1 MGKTGK
7 KLFENLLGAG
17 KSDSREL
24 ARVERPITEETLLA
38 TRGKSVDL
46 VFVIDTTGSMSDKIK
61 GLLQTAAKF
70 VDRFGKL
77 QMDSRIA
84 IVAFGDLTVRGDKI
98 VATGFTRN
106 LETTKSSL
114 QKIPRYSGGGNRGES
129 ALDALQRAMALD
141 FRENVVKVILLIT
154 DEPALQTRQLKVGE
168 VIEQLHQSEIITF
181 VVATPEKYYKE
192 MALRNGG
199 KWYKISAH
207 TDFTDLL
214 EIFGD
219 IATKVS
225 ETVADVYRLG
235 DGRVKDYLRLNGPE
249 KTKP

>member
-7 KLFENLLGAG
+7 KLFANLLGSG
-17 KSDSREL
+17 KNESRAL

-70 VDRFGKL
+70 LDRFGRL
-77 QMDSRIA
+77 QMDARIA
-84 IVAFGDLTVRGDKI
+84 IVAFGDLTVKGDKI

-106 LETTKSSL
+106 LETTKTSL
-114 QKIPRYSGGGNRGES
+114 QKIPRYSGGGNTGES
-129 ALDALQRAMALD
+129 ALEALQKAMALD
-141 FRENVVKVILLIT
+141 FRDNVVKVLLLIT
-154 DEPALQTRQLKVGE
+154 DEPALQSRNLKVGD
-168 VIEQLHQSEIITF
+168 VMEQLSAREMLTF
-181 VVATPEKYYKE
+181 VVSTPEKYYKE
-192 MALRNGG
+192 MAVKNGG

-219 IATKVS
+219 IASKVS
-225 ETVADVYRLG
+225 ETVADVYRVG
-235 DGRVKDYLRLNGPE
+235 DGKVADYLRLNPPD
-249 KTKP
+249 K

>member
-7 KLFENLLGAG
+7 KLFANLLKSGANEERG
-17 KSDSREL
+17 L
-24 ARVERPITEETLLA
+24 ARVDRPITEETLLA

-61 GLLQTAAKF
+61 GLLGTAAKF

-77 QMDSRIA
+77 QMDARIA

-98 VATGFTRN
+98 VATSFTPHI
-106 LETTKSSL
+106 ETTKSSL

-129 ALDALQRAMALD
+129 ALEALQKAMALD
-141 FRENVVKVILLIT
+141 FRANVVKVVLLLT
-154 DEPALQTRQLKVGE
+154 DEPALQSRNLKVEE
-168 VIEQLHQSEIITF
+168 VTGQLQDREILTF

-192 MALRNGG
+192 MAARTGG
-199 KWYKISAH
+199 KWYKISAR

-214 EIFGD
+214 EMFGD
-219 IATKVS
+219 IADKVS
-225 ETVADVYRLG
+225 ETVEDVYRLG
-235 DGRVKDYLRLNGPE
+235 DGRVADYLRLNAPE
-249 KTKP
+249 R

>member
-7 KLFENLLGAG
+7 KLFGHLLQSG
-17 KSDSREL
+17 KNESTGL

-61 GLLQTAAKF
+61 GLLQTAGKF
-70 VDRFGKL
+70 LDRFGKL
-77 QMDSRIA
+77 EMDSRVA

-98 VATGFTRN
+98 VATGFTRS

-129 ALDALQRAMALD
+129 ALEALQKAMALE
-141 FRENVVKVILLIT
+141 FRDGVVKVILLLT
-154 DEPALQTRQLKVGE
+154 DEPALETRNLKVGM
-168 VIEQLHQSEIITF
+168 VIDQLQASEMLTF
-181 VVATPEKYYKE
+181 VVSTPEKYYKE
-192 MALRNGG
+192 MADRTGG
-199 KWYKISAH
+199 KWYKISAK

-214 EIFGD
+214 EMFGD
-219 IATKVS
+219 IADKVS
-225 ETVADVYRLG
+225 ETVEDVYRVG
-235 DGRVKDYLRLNGPE
+235 DGRVADYLRLNPPE
-249 KTKP
+249 TR

>member
-7 KLFENLLGAG
+7 KLFGNLLGSG
-17 KSDSREL
+17 KNESRGL
-24 ARVERPITEETLLA
+24 ARTDRAINEETLLA

-61 GLLQTAAKF
+61 GLLQTCAKF
-70 VDRFGKL
+70 VDRFARL

-84 IVAFGDLTVRGDKI
+84 IVAFGDLSVRTDKI
-98 VATGFTRN
+98 VATGFTSN
-106 LETTKSSL
+106 IETTKLSL
-114 QKIPRYSGGGNRGES
+114 QKVPRFSGGANRGES
-129 ALDALQRAMALD
+129 SLEALQKAMALG
-141 FRENVVKVILLIT
+141 FRDRVVKVIILIT
-154 DEPALQTRQLKVGE
+154 DEPALQNRNVKVGD
-168 VIEQLHQSEIITF
+168 VIEQLRESEMLTF

-192 MALRNGG
+192 MAAQTGG

-214 EIFGD
+214 EMFGD
-219 IATKVS
+219 IASKVS

-235 DGRVKDYLRLNGPE
+235 DGKVSDYLRLNPPE
-249 KTKP
+249 K

>member
-7 KLFENLLGAG
+7 KLFENLLGTG
-17 KSDSREL
+17 KNESRGI
-24 ARVERPITEETLLA
+24 ARVDRPVTEETLLA

-61 GLLQTAAKF
+61 GLLQTAVKF

-77 QMDSRIA
+77 QMDLRVA
-84 IVAFGDLTVRGDKI
+84 IVGFGDLTVKGDKI

-106 LETTKSSL
+106 LDTTKNSL

-129 ALDALQRAMALD
+129 ALEALQKAMALE
-141 FRENVVKVILLIT
+141 FRDNVVKVVLLIT
-154 DEPALQTRQLKVGE
+154 DEPALQNHNLKVGE
-168 VIEQLHQSEIITF
+168 VIEQLQTREMLTF

-192 MALRNGG
+192 MAARNGG

-214 EIFGD
+214 EMFGD
-219 IATKVS
+219 IASKVS
-225 ETVADVYRLG
+225 ETVADVYKVG
-235 DGRVKDYLRLNGPE
+235 DGKVSDYLRLSAPDG
-249 KTKP
+249 K